1 MITLTSL
8 FSTILFFLLLNNL
21 LLLGASGIAP
31 LIRLTAFQGI
41 LLALLLL
48 GMDHALLACAIFGI
62 KGALLPGLLERTR
75 RRLAT
80 ADEPRPRLH
89 TGVAVLTG
97 ILGLVFSLWLETRLP
112 ILPHL
117 FPPLL
122 LPTALTT
129 LFCGLILVVGRAT
142 AISQVIGY
150 LVAENGIFLLGAPL
164 MAAGAIWFEL
174 ALLLDIFVAVF
185 VMGNAIGHI
194 GETFDSID
202 TGRFRS
208 LRD

>member
-1 MITLTSL
+1 MISLTSL
-8 FSTILFFLLLNNL
+8 FSTILFLLLLNNL
-21 LLLGASGIAP
+21 LLLGAPGIAP
-31 LIRLTAFQGI
+31 IIRLTAFQGM

-48 GMDHALLACAIFGI
+48 GMDHALLACAVFGI

-75 RRLAT
+75 RRLT
-80 ADEPRPRLH
+80 PSDKPRPRLH
-89 TGVAVLTG
+89 LGAAVFTG

-112 ILPHL
+112 ILPNL

-129 LFCGLILVVGRAT
+129 LFCGLILVVGRVS

-150 LVAENGIFLLGAPL
+150 LVAENGIFLLGVPL

>member
-1 MITLTSL
+1 MISLTSL
-8 FSTILFFLLLNNL
+8 FSTILFLLLLNNL
-21 LLLGASGIAP
+21 LLLGAPGIAP

-48 GMDHALLACAIFGI
+48 GMEHALLAGAVFGI

-75 RRLAT
+75 RRLAPT
-80 ADEPRPRLH
+80 DEPRPRLH
-89 TGVAVLTG
+89 LGAAVFTGM
-97 ILGLVFSLWLETRLP
+97 LGLVFSLWLETRLP
-112 ILPHL
+112 ILPDL

>member
-8 FSTILFFLLLNNL
+8 FSTILFLLLLNNL
-21 LLLGASGIAP
+21 LLLGAPGIAP

-41 LLALLLL
+41 LLAVLLL

-80 ADEPRPRLH
+80 TD
-89 TGVAVLTG
+89 G
-97 ILGLVFSLWLETRLP
+97 
-112 ILPHL
+112 
-117 FPPLL
+117 
-122 LPTALTT
+122 
-129 LFCGLILVVGRAT
+129 FCGLILVVGRAT

>member
-1 MITLTSL
+1 MISQDSF
-8 FSTILFFLLLNNL
+8 FSTILFLLLLNNL
-21 LLLGASGIAP
+21 LLLGAPRKSQ

-41 LLALLLL
+41 LLGILLL
-48 GMDHALLACAIFGI
+48 GMEHALLACAVFGI
-62 KGALLPGLLERTR
+62 KGLLLPGLLGRTLR
-75 RRLAT
+75 RISSSGTPRARRYLGLA
-80 ADEPRPRLH
+80 
-89 TGVAVLTG
+89 VVTG

-112 ILPHL
+112 ILPNL

-129 LFCGLILVVGRAT
+129 LFCGLILVVGRVT
-142 AISQVIGY
+142 ALSQVIGY
-150 LVAENGIFLLGAPL
+150 LVAENGIFLLGMPL

-194 GETFDSID
+194 GETFDSMD
-202 TGRFRS
+202 TDRFRS

>member
-1 MITLTSL
+1 MISLTSL
-8 FSTILFFLLLNNL
+8 FSTILFLLLLNNL
-21 LLLGASGIAP
+21 LLLGAPGIAP

-48 GMDHALLACAIFGI
+48 GMDHALLAGAVFGI

-75 RRLAT
+75 RRLAPT
-80 ADEPRPRLH
+80 DEPRPRLH
-89 TGVAVLTG
+89 LGAAVFTGM
-97 ILGLVFSLWLETRLP
+97 LGLVFSLWLETRLP
-112 ILPHL
+112 ILPQL